1 MKTLTINNLNFNYG
15 NKEVLKDINLQFQEK
30 KVIGIMG
37 MNGCG
42 KSTLLK
48 NIINFLHPA
57 TGEIIFKTDSLEKN
71 IINLSPNERAKIF
84 GFIPQKSQLVD
95 GFSVEEVITMGKV
108 SQLKNM
114 WKGFSNQDYDDI
126 NKQLARFKIEKFKY
140 IDINKLS
147 GGEQQRVFL
156 ARALVNNPDILL
168 LDEPTSALDIHYSIE
183 IMDIIKKIV
192 KENSLICLIVIHDL
206 NLASLFCDEIVFMKE
221 GKVIYHDTT
230 IALFK
235 ENIFEEIY
243 NFKCEILEKNNIKYV
258 IPKK

>member
-1 MKTLTINNLNFNYG
+1 MKTLTINNLNFNYV

-221 GKVIYHDTT
+221 GKVIYHDST

>member
-1 MKTLTINNLNFNYG
+1 MKTLTINNLNFNYV

-156 ARALVNNPDILL
+156 ARALVNNPDIIL

-221 GKVIYHDTT
+221 GKVIYHDST

>member
-48 NIINFLHPA
+48 NIINFLHPV

-126 NKQLARFKIEKFKY
+126 NKQLARFKIEKFRY

-183 IMDIIKKIV
+183 IMNIIKKIV

-206 NLASLFCDEIVFMKE
+206 NLASLFCNEIVFMKK
-221 GKVIYHDTT
+221 GKVIYHDSVTE
-230 IALFK
+230 LFK
-235 ENIFEEIY
+235 ESIFEEIY

>member
-1 MKTLTINNLNFNYG
+1 M
-15 NKEVLKDINLQFQEK
+15 
-30 KVIGIMG
+30 
-37 MNGCG
+37 
-42 KSTLLK
+42 
-48 NIINFLHPA
+48 
-57 TGEIIFKTDSLEKN
+57 
-71 IINLSPNERAKIF
+71 
-84 GFIPQKSQLVD
+84 
-95 GFSVEEVITMGKV
+95 
-108 SQLKNM
+108 
-114 WKGFSNQDYDDI
+114 
-126 NKQLARFKIEKFKY
+126 
-140 IDINKLS
+140 S

-183 IMDIIKKIV
+183 IMDTIKKIV

-221 GKVIYHDTT
+221 GKVIYHDST

>member
-1 MKTLTINNLNFNYG
+1 MKTLTINNLNFNYV

>member
-1 MKTLTINNLNFNYG
+1 MKTLTINNLNFNYV

-57 TGEIIFKTDSLEKN
+57 IGEIIFKTDSLEKN

-221 GKVIYHDTT
+221 GKVIYHDST